1 MKNRFVIIA
10 LISGVI
16 LLLLRGYLGPISW
29 DNDKLPNVVYMTII
43 LSAAIIGITN
53 SKMPFQ
59 QVVKY
64 AGAWVLIIGALLV
77 TYSYRNN
84 LKEIFNHVYAN
95 IVPGAVIKGADENT
109 LSIIAN
115 QSGHFFVNATV
126 NGVDMKFMIDTG
138 ATNVALTRNDARS
151 LGIDLDSLSYANKVS
166 TANGVV
172 WFASVTLDHIQIGNI
187 KIQNVNAAVGR
198 DDGLDT
204 SLLGMSFLNKLKSYQ
219 VQNDTLTMT
228 EK

>member
-1 MKNRFVIIA
+1 
-10 LISGVI
+10 
-16 LLLLRGYLGPISW
+16 
-29 DNDKLPNVVYMTII
+29 
-43 LSAAIIGITN
+43 
-53 SKMPFQ
+53 
-59 QVVKY
+59 
-64 AGAWVLIIGALLV
+64 
-77 TYSYRNN
+77 
-84 LKEIFNHVYAN
+84 
-95 IVPGAVIKGADENT
+95 VPGAVIKGADENT

-151 LGIDLDSLSYANKVS
+151 FGIDLDSLSYANKVS